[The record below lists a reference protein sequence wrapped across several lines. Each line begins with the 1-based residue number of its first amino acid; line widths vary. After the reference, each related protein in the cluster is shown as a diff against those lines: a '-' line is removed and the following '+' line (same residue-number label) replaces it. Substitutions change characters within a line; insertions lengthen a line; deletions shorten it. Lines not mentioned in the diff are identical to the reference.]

1 MVPHTTLLEISCC
14 GSNVVGPR
22 PQENLSLG
30 FSKRSYPNQPA
41 QLQRLPR
48 KFEISLVASLDMLLF
63 NKRIT
68 NALIRLHGCAGWSAL
83 LLFAIPEDRFSRVNA
98 HLMSNHFIYCDVL
111 LQVLDKLTM
120 LKDTQLLFI

>member
-14 GSNVVGPR
+14 GSNVVWPR

-68 NALIRLHGCAGWSAL
+68 NALIRLH
-83 LLFAIPEDRFSRVNA
+83 AIPEDRFSRVNA

-111 LQVLDKLTM
+111 LQ
-120 LKDTQLLFI
+120 F